1 MVDLAPALLAAI
13 LAAQVV
19 QVGFEAKLLATQSR
33 MQAKVRAMWDGGE
46 INE

>member
-1 MVDLAPALLAAI
+1 MVDLAPALLAGI

-33 MQAKVRAMWDGGE
+33 MQAKVQAMWNGGQIDE
-46 INE
+46 